1 LNAAA
6 SVPGSFAYT
15 PANGAVLD
23 AGANTLSV
31 IFTPADTV
39 DYSSAIGSVGLVV
52 LPAPLTVATA
62 NATRAYGQTN
72 PVFTGAITGLANG
85 DNITATY
92 SCSATAASP
101 AGTYPIIPSL
111 LDPSNRETNYTA
123 SLLNGTLTVL
133 PATPSVT
140 WTNPAPIAYGTALSS
155 VQLNAAASVPGSFAY
170 TPANGTVLNA
180 GANTL
185 SVIFTP
191 ADTVDY
197 SSAIGSVGLA
207 VLPAP
212 LAVTAADAS
221 RAYGQTN
228 PVFTGA
234 ITGLANGDNITATY
248 SCSAT
253 AASPAGTYPI
263 IPSLLDPSNRET
275 NYTVSLLNGTLTVL
289 PATPSVTWTNPAAI
303 TYGTA
308 LSSVQLNAAASVPG
322 SFAYTP
328 ANGAVLDAGANT
340 LSVIFTPADTVDYSS
355 AIGSVGLVVLPAPL
369 TVTAANASRAYGQT
383 NPVFT
388 GAITGV
394 ANGDNITAIYS
405 CSATAAS
412 PAGTYPILPSLLDP
426 SNRETNYTV
435 SLLNGT
441 LTVTPAAPPTIV
453 SVTPATGL
461 TNGGTTVT
469 ILGTG
474 FATGATVNFGGLPA
488 SSVDVINATNLAA
501 VTPPSVQG
509 TVNVVLTNADG
520 LSATLTSAFT
530 YVTTLAIVAPSV
542 LRAMTQTDGAIT
554 LAWGATPG
562 QTYQVQYKTNLT
574 QPDWTNLLI
583 VTATNSTATVSD
595 ALDSSAQRFYRTV
608 WLP

>member
-1 LNAAA
+1 M
-6 SVPGSFAYT
+6 ST
-15 PANGAVLD
+15 IKH
-23 AGANTLSV
+23 LSV
-31 IFTPADTV
+31 TTRRLGRGVLVLAAFALPSSQAATLWTGPNTNFAQSPATPSD
-39 DYSSAIGSVGLVV
+39 VV
-52 LPAPLTVATA
+52 LAGKVVLT
-62 NATRAYGQTN
+62 R
-72 PVFTGAITGLANG
+72 NG
-85 DNITATY
+85 NNVLY
-92 SCSATAASP
+92 NTAAGETSP
-101 AGTYPIIPSL
+101 GPSSP
-111 LDPSNRETNYTA
+111 LDTEWA
-123 SLLNGTLTVL
+123 FGTLTDYSTLSYQSLESMRNGDLAALILNKAMVMHL
-133 PATPSVT
+133 INEDIYLSVEFTDWGQNFAGGFAYARSTPAQVTPPPPPAAPSVT

-212 LAVTAADAS
+212 LTVTAADAS

-234 ITGLANGDNITATY
+234 ITGVANGDNITATY
-248 SCSAT
+248 GCSAT

-275 NYTVSLLNGTLTVL
+275 NYTVSLLNGTFAVL

-328 ANGAVLDAGANT
+328 ANGTVLNAGANT

-355 AIGSVGLVVLPAPL
+355 AIGSVGLAVLPAPL
-369 TVTAANASRAYGQT
+369 TVTAADASRAYGQT

-394 ANGDNITAIYS
+394 ANGDNITATYG

-412 PAGTYPILPSLLDP
+412 PAGTYPIIPSLLDP

-441 LTVTPAAPPTIV
+441 FAVLPATPSVTWTNPAA
-453 SVTPATGL
+453 
-461 TNGGTTVT
+461 
-469 ILGTG
+469 
-474 FATGATVNFGGLPA
+474 
-488 SSVDVINATNLAA
+488 
-501 VTPPSVQG
+501 
-509 TVNVVLTNADG
+509 
-520 LSATLTSAFT
+520 
-530 YVTTLAIVAPSV
+530 
-542 LRAMTQTDGAIT
+542 IT
-554 LAWGATPG
+554 
-562 QTYQVQYKTNLT
+562 
-574 QPDWTNLLI
+574 
-583 VTATNSTATVSD
+583 
-595 ALDSSAQRFYRTV
+595 
-608 WLP
+608 